1 MVEMVEVDG
10 RGVLEDGVVV
20 MSETIAAELYVVT
33 RSGVMVNNLRASLF
47 LALCALESCL
57 IRFHK
62 NRLGELRGSPF

>member
-1 MVEMVEVDG
+1 
-10 RGVLEDGVVV
+10 
-20 MSETIAAELYVVT
+20 MSETIAAELQVVT